1 MIESW
6 VNPESET
13 KNNNNDTITKI
24 KVIIIKLRLPS
35 VLTSRPLVRFF
46 LFFFVK

>member
-24 KVIIIKLRLPS
+24 KVIIIKLRLPRVS
-35 VLTSRPLVRFF
+35 TGRALVYFF